1 MGEALLAELTERI
14 RSAGPVPFATF
25 MERALYHPTDGY
37 YVTRVPGNGVHYATS
52 ASLTPWFG
60 TLVARDLAR
69 MWSALGRPDPFTV
82 VEAGAGFAGIAAE
95 AMQAPGDL
103 AAVLRW
109 RFVEQFDGIRDNQ
122 RQRLGAAAHRAEWS
136 RTLEGPPVVGCV
148 LVNEVLDNF
157 PVHVLEVGRDAVREV
172 YVDLDGTG
180 LVERLGPLSTNAL
193 EAPARAAAEV
203 LSAGDRFE
211 VCLGLEDWC
220 RQAHAAIERGFLLVV
235 DYGDVEP
242 AAWVHGPA
250 GSIATYGPKELGR
263 SPLRHPGRKDI
274 TADVNF
280 SALVRA
286 ARAAGWAPELL
297 TRQRDWLHSLGLP
310 ALARGLTDDAA
321 HAMSWGRL
329 EDAEVI
335 LGERDLL
342 HKLADEDGL
351 GACVVFRASKGMR
364 P

>member
-37 YVTRVPGNGVHYATS
+37 YATRVPGNGVHYATS
-52 ASLTPWFG
+52 ASLGPWFG
-60 TLVARDLAR
+60 TLVARDLTR
-69 MWSALGRPDPFTV
+69 MWAALGRPDPFTV

-103 AAVLRW
+103 APVLRW

-122 RQRLGAAAHRAEWS
+122 RQRLGSSAPRAEWS
-136 RTLEGPPVVGCV
+136 RSLEGPPVAGCV

-157 PVHVLEVGRDAVREV
+157 PVHVLEAGPDGVREV
-172 YVDLDGTG
+172 YVDLDRAG
-180 LVERLGPLSTNAL
+180 LVERLGPLSTDAL
-193 EAPARAAAEV
+193 EDSAAGAAEV
-203 LSAGDRFE
+203 LSVGDRVE
-211 VCLGLEDWC
+211 VCLGLEAWC
-220 RQAHAAIERGFLLVV
+220 RQAYEAIDRGFLLVV
-235 DYGDVEP
+235 DYGDIEP
-242 AAWVHGPA
+242 AVWAHGPA
-250 GSIATYGPKELGR
+250 GTIATYGPRELGR
-263 SPLRHPGRKDI
+263 SPLGDPGRKDI

-286 ARAAGWAPELL
+286 ARAAGWVPELL
-297 TRQRDWLHSLGLP
+297 TRQRDWLHTLGLP
-310 ALARGLTDDAA
+310 ALAGCLTDDAA
-321 HAMSWGRL
+321 HAMSLGRL

-342 HKLADEDGL
+342 HKLADEAGL
-351 GACVVFRASKGMR
+351 GACLVFRASKGLR